1 MVRQSRAHDRKNASG
16 NVSCICSMSSSA
28 SALRSVSSK
37 RSDGGGVIFRV
48 ELDGFHVA
56 ADGIDVFASSA
67 GIIRPSANAAS
78 ASAAAAAIA
87 RALSNLNCFRSALRL
102 AVTSSEVNSRRR
114 LREVHATTW
123 RRGWDLRL
131 PVAVLRW
138 DCLASQLG
146 SLRERLPFPKK
157 PRLQR
162 VMLSLRLVT
171 QTERVV
177 GSNVPSH
184 RGFSTR
190 VGNTPKMPKAVIA
203 NLLSIGEKEIG
214 RGFA

>member
-48 ELDGFHVA
+48 ELLDGFHVA
-56 ADGIDVFASSA
+56 ADGIDVFVSSA

-114 LREVHATTW
+114 LRELHATTCRHRW
-123 RRGWDLRL
+123 GLRL
-131 PVAVLRW
+131 PVVVLRW

-162 VMLSLRLVT
+162 VMLSL
-171 QTERVV
+171 
-177 GSNVPSH
+177 
-184 RGFSTR
+184 
-190 VGNTPKMPKAVIA
+190 
-203 NLLSIGEKEIG
+203 
-214 RGFA
+214 